1 MRLADI
7 YGIGRCL
14 RHCVYGIGGRLCP
27 LCGTGTPVVISNLYT
42 NITKKTLCGT
52 IPKKIFCE
60 YFQKGC
66 ELQKKIVTLYR
77 KIKTGAKTGSLP
89 MPAALHPVL

>member
-52 IPKKIFCE
+52 IPKK
-60 YFQKGC
+60 YFVNNS
-66 ELQKKIVTLYR
+66 KKVANSKR
-77 KIKTGAKTGSLP
+77 KS
-89 MPAALHPVL
+89 